1 MMLTNATA
9 LATPKQLSAMADL
22 SKYLLDA
29 PSIEYWPFDDPLYV
43 KSVLVLINECNS
55 TAPYR
60 VYCDKS
66 LLRQAVRNIAT
77 VSGIYPD
84 YKICRDVSFIRKFKF
99 ITMTPSRMVHLINKH
114 STTVNGS
121 A

>member
-1 MMLTNATA
+1 MAIATSRQRA
-9 LATPKQLSAMADL
+9 AMAEL
-22 SKYLLDA
+22 SEYLIAA
-29 PSIEYWPFDDPLYV
+29 PLIDDWPFTDPLYI
-43 KSVLVLINECNS
+43 KAVLFLTNECNS
-55 TAPYR
+55 STPFRIYA
-60 VYCDKS
+60 DKS
-66 LLRQAVRNIAT
+66 TLRQAVRNIAT

-84 YKICRDVSFIRKFKF
+84 YKICRDVSFIRKFRF